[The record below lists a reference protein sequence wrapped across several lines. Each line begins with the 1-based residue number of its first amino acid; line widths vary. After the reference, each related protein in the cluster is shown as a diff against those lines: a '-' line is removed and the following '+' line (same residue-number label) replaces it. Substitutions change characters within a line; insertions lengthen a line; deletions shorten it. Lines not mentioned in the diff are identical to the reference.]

1 MTSIL
6 MTVAALLL
14 QSPATAE
21 RPSPISASSTAKQL
35 IDVGRGRSMTLA
47 CVGSGKQTVLF
58 DSGGS
63 DWSVIWSTIL
73 PKMAGSARACAYDRA
88 GLGTSDPGPGAR
100 MPTAIA
106 DDMHSMIKAAG
117 LTTPLVL
124 VGHSLGG
131 FNVKL
136 YAALYPEDIAGM
148 VLIDPAEERTWDR
161 TRAWAIRTYGHHLA
175 AKSELTD
182 HAFINGLAERYRRC
196 ATIAQPSGLTPQS
209 LDYRRC
215 SDPRRPE
222 LGEEV
227 NAERQRVHA
236 TAGYQAAQASEIAYS
251 VYADNRADAAYAHL
265 FRPGLLGA
273 RPLIVLTHE
282 EEDSK
287 DPVDQLSKSQ
297 GLMLHRETARLSTRG
312 KHEVVRNSSHY
323 IQLDQPDVVTGAINA
338 VIRQLSR

>member
-1 MTSIL
+1 MNPML
-6 MTVAALLL
+6 MTVAVLML
-14 QSPATAE
+14 QSPATAV
-21 RPSPISASSTAKQL
+21 RPSPISAYSTVQQR
-35 IDVGRGRSMTLA
+35 IDVGRGRAMALA

-63 DWSVIWSTIL
+63 DWSVIWTTIL
-73 PKMAGSARACAYDRA
+73 PKMAGFARACAYDRA

-100 MPTAIA
+100 TPTAIA

-136 YAALYPEDIAGM
+136 YAVLYPEDVAGV

-161 TRAWAIRTYGHHLA
+161 TRAWAIRTYGHHVA

-196 ATIAQPSGLTPQS
+196 AALAQPSGLIPES
-209 LDYRRC
+209 VEYRRC
-215 SDPRRPE
+215 SDPPRPQ

-227 NAERQRVHA
+227 NAERRRVHA
-236 TAGYQAAQASEIAYS
+236 TAAYQAAQASEIAYS

-265 FRPGLLGA
+265 FRPGLLGS
-273 RPLIVLTHE
+273 RPFIVLTHE
-282 EEDSK
+282 EENST
-287 DPVDQLSKSQ
+287 DPVDQLSNSQ

-312 KHEVVRNSSHY
+312 KHQVVPNSGHY
-323 IQLDQPDVVTGAINA
+323 IQLDQPDIVIRAINA
-338 VIRQLSR
+338 VIRELH